1 MKKTT
6 LLRNALK
13 ETEILIV
20 PVVYDCMS
28 ARIAETVGFKAVFM
42 PVSITTMIQIGLP
55 PIGLATASEI
65 INCTKYTADSVNVP
79 LILSADD
86 GYGGTLA
93 AYRTTQEVIRAGA
106 AGMSISDRVSVIKTT
121 VPHNLIE
128 VLSRDEYF
136 SKMGAVVEARNTYD
150 KDFVVIARIEAGAL
164 YGDDEVIARAK
175 GCLELGVDI
184 ILPHS
189 RPKESKFGVRTKE
202 ELKELF
208 KKIGA
213 PDVMIW
219 GMGPHGFTGKDYK
232 DIGAKMW
239 APNDSPT
246 DVAQK
251 ALFSLYQELYDTECE
266 PPHDV
271 TPTRQFSDKI
281 KGMDFWRGIE
291 KKHLPK

>member
-6 LLRNALK
+6 LLRMMLK
-13 ETEILIV
+13 DPEILLV
-20 PVVYDCMS
+20 PVVYDCMT

-42 PVSITTMIQIGLP
+42 PVSITTMMQIGLP

-65 INCTKYTADSVNVP
+65 INCVKYTADAVNVP

-136 SKMGAVVEARNTYD
+136 GKMGAVVEARNNGD

-164 YGDDEVIARAK
+164 LGDEEVIARAK
-175 GCLELGVDI
+175 GCLALGVDV

-189 RPKESKFGVRTKE
+189 RPKESKFGVRTKAD
-202 ELKELF
+202 LKELY

-213 PDVMIW
+213 PEAMIW
-219 GMGPHGFTGKDYK
+219 GMGPRGFTGQDYR
-232 DIGAKMW
+232 DVGARMW

-246 DVAQK
+246 DIAQK
-251 ALFSLYQELYDTECE
+251 ALFGLYQELYDTKKE
-266 PPHDV
+266 PVSDG
-271 TPTRQFSDKI
+271 TPVRQFSDKI
-281 KGMDFWRGIE
+281 KGMDYWRGIE
-291 KKHLPK
+291 KKHLP